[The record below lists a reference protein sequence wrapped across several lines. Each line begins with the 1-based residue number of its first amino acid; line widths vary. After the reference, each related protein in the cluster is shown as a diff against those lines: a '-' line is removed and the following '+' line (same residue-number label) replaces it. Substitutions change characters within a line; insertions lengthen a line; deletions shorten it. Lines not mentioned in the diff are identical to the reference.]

1 MAFLTLKSTFIDIT
15 STEFEDAVDLRPRAY
30 SEPADMWHLH
40 QDVDPDEESNRLQ
53 MEYVAVL
60 EDRASNLASGT
71 EVELLPGQRADP
83 DAGLRSASTAY
94 ESCCCAEETDRD
106 TDSVEEIWD
115 ADFFA

>member
-15 STEFEDAVDLRPRAY
+15 STDFGDALDLRPRAY

-40 QDVDPDEESNRLQ
+40 QDADADEESNRLQ

-60 EDRASNLASGT
+60 EDRASNLATGT
-71 EVELLPGQRADP
+71 EVDLLPVQRADP
-83 DAGLRSASTAY
+83 DAGLRSASTVY
-94 ESCCCAEETDRD
+94 EPCCCAEETDHD
-106 TDSVEEIWD
+106 TDSVEESWD